1 MAFKM
6 KNPSLMKMAKMAGD
20 SRVAM
25 KMKQQDAAMKLKKD
39 PMQMKTDP
47 MKLQTTTDKQRDI
60 QRQGDFA
67 RDDVRKKKDERIAEM
82 IKERTKSKKQ
92 ETIAKKSPKAMKKGS
107 AMKKDDYKKALKN
120 DPKLEKYIAN
130 RKNLEKGSAEFG
142 INQHKINTAY
152 YGKEKADKIY
162 DKYREKHNLG
172 PGTEKGKEKAITL
185 NTRKLNKIDN
195 IKDSGR
201 NVELRTSEVDENFN
215 KKNKR
220 RDKKNVKQGGGSKQ
234 EIAAADAKLEQ
245 AKIDDMQGTK
255 GGRKGIFRNIRTKLA
270 NKRKKKSEE
279 KAKSPTTMKKT
290 SAMDMKKGSAMK
302 KRPKYIKKYKKD
314 GSVRKEI
321 FPDDSGGQV
330 KIKYKKKRTKV
341 KLPGKA
347 GKVNLSPGTDPD
359 SMQLYQRG

>member
-25 KMKQQDAAMKLKKD
+25 KMKQQDAAMKMKKD
-39 PMQMKTDP
+39 PMKMKTDP

-82 IKERTKSKKQ
+82 IRERNKSKKLDPV
-92 ETIAKKSPKAMKKGS
+92 AKKSPKAMKKAS
-107 AMKKDDYKKALKN
+107 ALKKDDYKKALKN

-130 RKNLEKGSAEFG
+130 RKNLKKGSAEFG

-152 YGKEKADKIY
+152 YGKEKADNIY
-162 DKYREKHNLG
+162 DKYRKKHNLG
-172 PGTEKGKEKAITL
+172 PGTEKGKEEAITL

-195 IKDSGR
+195 INKSGR

-215 KKNKR
+215 KKNQRK
-220 RDKKNVKQGGGSKQ
+220 DKKNIRKGGGTAQ

-245 AKIDDMQGTK
+245 AKIDDMQGAK
-255 GGRKGIFRNIRTKLA
+255 GGRKGIFRGIRTKLA
-270 NKRKKKSEE
+270 SKRKKKSDE
-279 KAKSPTTMKKT
+279 KAKSPTTMKK
-290 SAMDMKKGSAMK
+290 GSAMK
-302 KRPKYIKKYKKD
+302 MKTKKKEKFKD
-314 GSVRKEI
+314 S
-321 FPDDSGGQV
+321 STGQTI
-330 KIKYKKKRTKV
+330 KIKDKGKKGIKV
-341 KLPGKA
+341 KFGAGGK
-347 GKVNLSPGTDPD
+347 KSKMNLSPGTNPD
-359 SMQLYQRG
+359 KMQLYTR